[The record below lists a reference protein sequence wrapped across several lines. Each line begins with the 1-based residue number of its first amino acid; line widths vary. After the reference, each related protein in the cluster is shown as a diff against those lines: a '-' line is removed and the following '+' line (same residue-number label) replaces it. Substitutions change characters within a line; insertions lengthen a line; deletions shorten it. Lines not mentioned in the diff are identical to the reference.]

1 MARSITSG
9 SSEVDEDISP
19 NNVKFETDE
28 AKFSLQPY
36 LFEPTITVRKAPVTA
51 CRVCLPYYCRNM
63 MSEGVKMMVVH
74 FFRT

>member
-1 MARSITSG
+1 MKRIQTHIQVLDYSS

-36 LFEPTITVRKAPVTA
+36 LFEPTIKKGSSYSMQGLSSILLSQYDVGR
-51 CRVCLPYYCRNM
+51 
-63 MSEGVKMMVVH
+63 S
-74 FFRT
+74 

>member
-1 MARSITSG
+1 MARSSTSS

-36 LFEPTITVRKAPVTA
+36 LFEPTIKKGSRSSSDNESLADE
-51 CRVCLPYYCRNM
+51 
-63 MSEGVKMMVVH
+63 EGSKYLGDASR
-74 FFRT
+74 FDNLEW

>member
-1 MARSITSG
+1 MARSSTSS

-36 LFEPTITVRKAPVTA
+36 LFLRLRKAPVPAATVKA
-51 CRVCLPYYCRNM
+51 EQMKRV
-63 MSEGVKMMVVH
+63 
-74 FFRT
+74 RTLRLMKVAWII

>member
-1 MARSITSG
+1 MARSSTSS

-36 LFEPTITVRKAPVTA
+36 LFEPTIKKGSSYSMQGLSSVLLSQYDVGR
-51 CRVCLPYYCRNM
+51 
-63 MSEGVKMMVVH
+63 S
-74 FFRT
+74 

>member
-1 MARSITSG
+1 MARLSTSI

-36 LFEPTITVRKAPVTA
+36 LFEPTIKKGSSYSMQGLSSILQSQYDVGR
-51 CRVCLPYYCRNM
+51 
-63 MSEGVKMMVVH
+63 S
-74 FFRT
+74 

>member
-1 MARSITSG
+1 MARSSSSS

-36 LFEPTITVRKAPVTA
+36 LFEPTIVNKKGSSSSSD
-51 CRVCLPYYCRNM
+51 
-63 MSEGVKMMVVH
+63 SESQADEEGSNSSADES
-74 FFRT
+74 RLDNLEW

>member
-1 MARSITSG
+1 MARSSTS
-9 SSEVDEDISP
+9 SSFEVDEDISP

-36 LFEPTITVRKAPVTA
+36 LFEPTIKKG
-51 CRVCLPYYCRNM
+51 YCPNM

>member
-1 MARSITSG
+1 MARSSTSS

-36 LFEPTITVRKAPVTA
+36 LFITA
-51 CRVCLPYYCRNM
+51 CRVCLPYYCPNM

>member
-1 MARSITSG
+1 MARSSTSS

-36 LFEPTITVRKAPVTA
+36 LFEPTIKKGSSCMQGLSSILLSQYDVGR
-51 CRVCLPYYCRNM
+51 
-63 MSEGVKMMVVH
+63 S
-74 FFRT
+74 

>member
-1 MARSITSG
+1 MARSSTSS

-36 LFEPTITVRKAPVTA
+36 LFEPTIKERLQLQHAGSVFHITVPI
-51 CRVCLPYYCRNM
+51 
-63 MSEGVKMMVVH
+63 
-74 FFRT
+74 

>member
-1 MARSITSG
+1 MARSSTSN

-36 LFEPTITVRKAPVTA
+36 LFEPIRLKKAPVTA
-51 CRVCLPYYCRNM
+51 CRVCLPYYCPNM
-63 MSEGVKMMVVH
+63 MSKGVKMMVVH